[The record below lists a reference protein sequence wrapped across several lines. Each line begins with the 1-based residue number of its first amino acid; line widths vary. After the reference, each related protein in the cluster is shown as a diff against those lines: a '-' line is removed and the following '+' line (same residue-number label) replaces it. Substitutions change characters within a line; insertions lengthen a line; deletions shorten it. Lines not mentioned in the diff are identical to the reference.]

1 MLKKTT
7 LALFVATF
15 FLSTNALALS
25 DNTITFQGKFL
36 MKLVLSQLMVIRQ
49 NLWLFYRLLV
59 PRS

>member
-25 DNTITFQGKFL
+25 DNTITFQGE
-36 MKLVLSQLMVIRQ
+36 VSDETCSVSINGNQ